1 MDKKVVFLDID
12 GTIVD
17 FFGNIPESTKT
28 AIRKAR
34 ENGHYMVVCSGRS
47 KFQIAKEVLDLGIDG
62 IVAAAGAYVE
72 YEGKVV
78 YHKCMTKEQREKLGR
93 YLKDNNFIFSI
104 QTDTRIITTEK
115 CKEKLTE
122 GFVKAGASKKHIE
135 NTFGKMEIRE
145 DVWTPDNQEKA
156 VYQTGPFPGDKVA
169 ADLAP
174 DFENTP
180 LSYNNQK
187 NGGEITI
194 AGVNKAIGMREFLK
208 AAQVSVVNSVAVGDG
223 PNDFEMI
230 EFAGTG
236 IAMGNAIPD
245 LKDKADMVTT
255 DINNDGIY
263 NAFEKLGLL

>member
-1 MDKKVVFLDID
+1 MF
-12 GTIVD
+12 GHRTIRRKL
-17 FFGNIPESTKT
+17 F
-28 AIRKAR
+28 IRQDL
-34 ENGHYMVVCSGRS
+34 
-47 KFQIAKEVLDLGIDG
+47 FQETS
-62 IVAAAGAYVE
+62 E
-72 YEGKVV
+72 
-78 YHKCMTKEQREKLGR
+78 
-93 YLKDNNFIFSI
+93 
-104 QTDTRIITTEK
+104 
-115 CKEKLTE
+115 
-122 GFVKAGASKKHIE
+122 
-135 NTFGKMEIRE
+135 
-145 DVWTPDNQEKA
+145 W
-156 VYQTGPFPGDKVA
+156 A

-263 NAFEKLGLL
+263 NAFEKLGLLFKKYIVKSAKTKRKIQENLWKILKIFSNLNFLVYKIKKSK